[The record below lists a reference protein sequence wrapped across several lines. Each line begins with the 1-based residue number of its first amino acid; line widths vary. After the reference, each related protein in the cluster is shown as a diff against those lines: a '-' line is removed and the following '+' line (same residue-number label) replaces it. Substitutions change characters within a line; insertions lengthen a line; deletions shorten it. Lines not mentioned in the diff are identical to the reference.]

1 MDIVAAMGELTDG
14 RQQARRDSDHVEV
27 LDSDRDRS
35 DAGSGHVEHHH
46 HHHMVHEHRD
56 VQGGAAR
63 AAVFGISDG
72 LVSNV
77 ALILGVAAAGTGAG
91 TVLIT
96 GASGLLAGAASMAA
110 GEYVSMKAQ
119 NELVERELDIERH
132 SLQSNPQREIKELTH
147 IYMSRGIGE
156 ADAAAL
162 AEAIMDDPEVALEVH
177 AREELGVDPDSVGR
191 PVAAALSSFI
201 AFAIGA
207 FLPLIPWLLSE
218 GSAAR
223 NGSIV
228 VGLTAAT
235 GVGALL
241 AWFTERSM
249 VRTIVRQV
257 GWAVAACGLT
267 WGIGSWMGTTIL

>member
-1 MDIVAAMGELTDG
+1 MGELIDR
-14 RQQARRDSDHVEV
+14 RQQARRASAEATVDHDHIEV
-27 LDSDRDRS
+27 
-35 DAGSGHVEHHH
+35 
-46 HHHMVHEHRD
+46 HHHMVHNHRD

-63 AAVFGISDG
+63 AAVFGVSDG

-77 ALILGVAAAGTGAG
+77 ALILGVAAAGTEAG
-91 TVLIT
+91 TVLIA

-119 NELVERELDIERH
+119 NELVERELEIERR
-132 SLQSNPQREIKELTH
+132 SLENNPQREIKELTH
-147 IYMSRGIGE
+147 IYMSRGIE
-156 ADAAAL
+156 KEDAAAL

-177 AREELGVDPDSVGR
+177 AREELGVDPTSVGK
-191 PVAAALSSFI
+191 PVAAAFSSFI

-207 FLPLIPWLLSE
+207 FLPLLPWLLSE
-218 GSAAR
+218 GTAAR

-228 VGLTAAT
+228 VGLGAAA

-249 VRTIVRQV
+249 PRTILRQV
-257 GWAVAACGLT
+257 GWAVGACGLT
-267 WGIGSWMGTTIL
+267 WAIGAWMGTAVL

>member
-1 MDIVAAMGELTDG
+1 
-14 RQQARRDSDHVEV
+14 
-27 LDSDRDRS
+27 
-35 DAGSGHVEHHH
+35 
-46 HHHMVHEHRD
+46 MVHDHRD

-63 AAVFGISDG
+63 AAVFGVSDG

-77 ALILGVAAAGTGAG
+77 ALILGVAAAGTEAS
-91 TVLIT
+91 TVLVA
-96 GASGLLAGAASMAA
+96 GVSGLLAGAASMAA

-119 NELVERELDIERH
+119 NELVERELEVERQ
-132 SLQSNPQREIKELTH
+132 SLQSNPQREVRELTH
-147 IYMSRGIGE
+147 IYMSRGIEE

-191 PVAAALSSFI
+191 PVAAAVSSFI

-207 FLPLIPWLLSE
+207 ILPLIPWLLSE
-218 GSAAR
+218 GTAAR

-228 VGLTAAT
+228 IGLIAAA

-249 VRTIVRQV
+249 VRTILRQV
-257 GWAVAACGLT
+257 GWAVGACGLT
-267 WGIGSWMGTTIL
+267 WAIGSWLGTTIL